1 MIVLLTLVVTI
12 SSRVESC
19 SDGGAF
25 VETLLLTVLAVGELS
40 SGTKSVFSTGVL
52 SRLIASSATRGL
64 LFAGDWK
71 LAADDVSGSIA
82 AGGA

>member
-52 SRLIASSATRGL
+52 SRLIASATRGL

-71 LAADDVSGSIA
+71 LAADDVSGSIV